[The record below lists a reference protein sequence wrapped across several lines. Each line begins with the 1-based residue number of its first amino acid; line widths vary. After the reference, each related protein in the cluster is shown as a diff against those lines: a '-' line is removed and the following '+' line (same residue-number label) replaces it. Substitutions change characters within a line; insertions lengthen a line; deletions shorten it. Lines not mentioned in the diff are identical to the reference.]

1 MQMARFRGGEP
12 NCAPQLSDPVHLT
25 AFASVPSN
33 SSTGVNAAAL
43 KNPVGAAM
51 MINQIKFSLKAQV
64 NAGAQFQATVL
75 GGMILCELK
84 LGNIPLTNGFI
95 PVWNFVKPNSLNA
108 ELFTVVTEESVAD
121 AAYAEFC
128 WTLPRPLYVPANAVI
143 IPTFSNTGLVPNTI
157 DVRISYAGR
166 SLKAGAPTPKKVA
179 IPYVSSY
186 ISKNFPADDE
196 DSDESSELSLI
207 NPFDQP
213 LKLQRLTG
221 RCQNVRNINGSAIV
235 YADEGFSQILTA
247 GAGDHYLSMATPGEE
262 MISVKIYDSN
272 GRPIVKDFTIFRSVF
287 PTATRSWELDNG
299 AVMDPQSYY
308 RVFVDKQPALIGDT
322 ADDFT
327 IFSQLTIGAVGW
339 REISDLGE
347 IA

>member
-1 MQMARFRGGEP
+1 MQMSRFRGDQD
-12 NCAPQLSDPVHLT
+12 CAPQLSDPIHLT
-25 AFASVPSN
+25 AAASVPSN
-33 SSTGVNAAAL
+33 STTGVNAAAL
-43 KNPVGAAM
+43 KNPTGAAM
-51 MINQIKFSLKAQV
+51 MIHQIKFSLKAQV
-64 NAGAQFQATVL
+64 SSGAQFQATVL
-75 GGMILCELK
+75 GGMILCDLK
-84 LGNIPLTNGFI
+84 LGNIPLTNGFV
-95 PVWNFVKPNSLNA
+95 PVWNFVKPNSFNS
-108 ELFTVVTEESVAD
+108 ELFTLITEEATAD

-128 WTLPRPLYVPANAVI
+128 WTLARPLYVPANAVI
-143 IPTFSNTGLVPNTI
+143 IPSFSNTGLVPNTI

-166 SLKAGAPTPKKVA
+166 SLKAGAAPPKRVF

-196 DSDESSELSLI
+196 DSDESSELSII

-221 RCQNVRNINGSAIV
+221 RCQNVRNIAGLATV
-235 YADEGFSQILTA
+235 YADEGFSQVIVPGLSS
-247 GAGDHYLSMATPGEE
+247 DYYLSMATPGEE

-272 GRPIVKDFTIFRSVF
+272 GRPIVKDFTIFRAVF
-287 PTATRSWELDNG
+287 PTTTRSWEFDNG

-322 ADDFT
+322 ATDFT
-327 IFSQLTIGAVGW
+327 IFSQITIGAVGW
-339 REISDLGE
+339 REIADLGE